1 MSSDI
6 FQSSI
11 PRSRSLSVSPR
22 TAGEMLEYGKTK
34 IKDLIKNRELESY
47 VDGGAR
53 RIVTQSI
60 YDYVERRRAASEP
73 ARRGLDRPKKAK
85 T

>member
-1 MSSDI
+1 MSDI
-6 FQSSI
+6 SQSI

-34 IKDLIKNRELESY
+34 VSELIKSQELESY

-53 RIVTQSI
+53 RIVTESI
-60 YDYVERRRAASEP
+60 YAYIARKVEATKTP
-73 ARRGLDRPKKAK
+73 AHRGRSPRK
-85 T
+85 TDKS